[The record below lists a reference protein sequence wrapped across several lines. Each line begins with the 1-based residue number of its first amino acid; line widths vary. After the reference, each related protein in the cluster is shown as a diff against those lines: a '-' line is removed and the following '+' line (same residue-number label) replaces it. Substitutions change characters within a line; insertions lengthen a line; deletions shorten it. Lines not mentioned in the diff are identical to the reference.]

1 MPTEGLA
8 DGASNLGAGDGCE
21 RGTGGGWVFREKSE
35 RESLSVKVTLGVR
48 E

>member
-1 MPTEGLA
+1 MELA

-21 RGTGGGWVFREKSE
+21 RGTRGGWVFGEKSE
-35 RESLSVKVTLGVR
+35 RESLSVKVTVGVM